1 MSNVNISEEFLQ
13 IPPVSNNVSTTDKS
27 HGDEEEEKK
36 NEDVKENKDEPKPYQ
51 IMLKSQDQPKKEESQ
66 NSEVEDYFL
75 EKKDSHL
82 DDYKKGAFEI
92 QEIEKDMNRDNQI
105 PNKEKEEDKKEK
117 KEKKKKKKKDRKKD
131 KKKLL
136 EKKKDEI
143 VFKGKTLI
151 IKDNIK
157 HNACPNKNKII
168 GRKTKSSRK
177 RLKKKILLI
186 RSQSSEHLP
195 EEPKEFNNIAQFRL
209 NINNN
214 HNNIANTDNDIN
226 ASSLLNLNINRSHGH
241 FAVYNNVS
249 NYVSNNDM
257 NNYNYYQNNENDM
270 TNFITRNK

>member
-1 MSNVNISEEFLQ
+1 MLNVNISEEFLQ

-92 QEIEKDMNRDNQI
+92 QEIEKDMNRDNQT

-117 KEKKKKKKKDRKKD
+117 KKKKKKDKKKD
-131 KKKLL
+131 KKKKL

-151 IKDNIK
+151 IKDNVK
-157 HNACPNKNKII
+157 HNDCPNKNKII

-186 RSQSSEHLP
+186 RSQSN
-195 EEPKEFNNIAQFRL
+195 EPKEFNNIAEFRL
-209 NINNN
+209 IRSNA

-226 ASSLLNLNINRSHGH
+226 TSSLLNLNINRSHGH

-257 NNYNYYQNNENDM
+257 NNYNHYQNNENDM

>member
-36 NEDVKENKDEPKPYQ
+36 NEDVKENKEEPKPYQ
-51 IMLKSQDQPKKEESQ
+51 IMLKSQDQPKKEESK
-66 NSEVEDYFL
+66 NSEFEDYFL
-75 EKKDSHL
+75 DSNL

-92 QEIEKDMNRDNQI
+92 QEIEKVMNRDNQI
-105 PNKEKEEDKKEK
+105 PNKEKEEDKKH
-117 KEKKKKKKKDRKKD
+117 KKKKKNKKKKD
-131 KKKLL
+131 KKKDKKKKVQ
-136 EKKKDEI
+136 KKKDEI

-157 HNACPNKNKII
+157 HNVCPNKNKII

-186 RSQSSEHLP
+186 RSQSN
-195 EEPKEFNNIAQFRL
+195 EPKEFNNIAQFRL
-209 NINNN
+209 IGSNA
-214 HNNIANTDNDIN
+214 HNNTDNTDDNIN

-257 NNYNYYQNNENDM
+257 NNYNHYQNNENDM